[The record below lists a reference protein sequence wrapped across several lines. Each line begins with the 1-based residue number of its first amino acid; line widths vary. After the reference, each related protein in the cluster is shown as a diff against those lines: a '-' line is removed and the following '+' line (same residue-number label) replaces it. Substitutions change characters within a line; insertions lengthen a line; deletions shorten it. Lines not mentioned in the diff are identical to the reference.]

1 MSFSASRKDDGNSFS
16 MPLCTEKKILFSG
29 EVLTFPCEL
38 VHLDNGM
45 GVLKYVIDR
54 SYDISGIKL
63 LPGDITIALY
73 WIDRPYTLY
82 IWRLNQG
89 KDTAYYFNI
98 ADRISLQP
106 QEFIW
111 RDLVVDV
118 LVDTQ
123 KKVHVLDENELPV
136 NLIPELAHYIQSA
149 KSLILRE
156 HHEIIREA
164 DAAIKK
170 LLSA

>member
-1 MSFSASRKDDGNSFS
+1 VTRI
-16 MPLCTEKKILFSG
+16 PEKKILLTG
-29 EVLTFPCEL
+29 EVQTFLCEL
-38 VHLDNGM
+38 LHLDDSV
-45 GVLKYVIDR
+45 GVLRYVVNR
-54 SYDISGIKL
+54 SYEISGIKL
-63 LPGDITIALY
+63 LPVDITIALY

-89 KDTAYYFNI
+89 KDTVYYFNI

-123 KKVHVLDENELPV
+123 KNVYVLDENELPV
-136 NLIPELAHYIQSA
+136 DLGQELARYIQSA
-149 KSLILRE
+149 IALLVRE
-156 HHEIIREA
+156 HRRVIHEA
-164 DAAIKK
+164 DAIVSK
-170 LLSA
+170 LLLDKR

>member
-1 MSFSASRKDDGNSFS
+1 MI
-16 MPLCTEKKILFSG
+16 PEKKILLTG

-38 VHLDNGM
+38 LYLDDRM
-45 GVLKYVIDR
+45 GVLRYVIDR
-54 SYDISGIKL
+54 PYDISGIKL
-63 LPGDITIALY
+63 FPGDITIALY

-82 IWRLNQG
+82 IWIWRLNQG
-89 KDTAYYFNI
+89 KDTVYYFNI

-106 QEFIW
+106 KEFIW

-118 LVDTQ
+118 LVDAQ
-123 KKVHVLDENELPV
+123 KNVHVLDENELPH
-136 NLIPELAHYIQSA
+136 NLDVDLSHYIQSA
-149 KSLILRE
+149 KTLILRE
-156 HHEIIREA
+156 YHEIIREA